1 MIDVHITRT
10 VQADQ
15 RKFLLDIQLTSAHS
29 HISLYGPSGA
39 GKSLTV
45 QAIAGLL
52 TPQHGRITFNDVVFF
67 DSERCIDLS
76 PQKRRIGYLAQDYSL
91 FPHLTVKQNI
101 AFGLK
106 SGWRNVARRFELPQA
121 SQRWVEAFELE
132 SVLHSYPDEI
142 SGGQKQRVAL
152 ARALVTDPAVLI
164 LDEPLAALD
173 IPLRKK
179 MRAEL
184 ARIQRRLSI
193 PSVLITHDPE
203 DAAALSEHVYRI
215 DDGKVVDDCP
225 SGSLLA
231 MLHEARPS
239 MTADALKIA

>member
-1 MIDVHITRT
+1 MIDVHIERT

-15 RKFLLDIQLTSAHS
+15 REFQLDIQLTSRHS

-39 GKSLTV
+39 GKSLTI

-52 TPQHGRITFNDVVFF
+52 TPQRGRIAINDVVFF
-67 DSERCIDLS
+67 DSERGIDLR
-76 PQKRRIGYLAQDYSL
+76 PQQRRIGYLAQDYSL
-91 FPHLTVKQNI
+91 FPHLTVMQNI

-106 SGWRNVARRFELPQA
+106 SGWRNVSRRFELPEA
-121 SQRWVEAFELE
+121 SQRWIDAFELGPI
-132 SVLHSYPDEI
+132 LYSYPDQI

-152 ARALVTDPAVLI
+152 ARALVTEPTVLI

-184 ARIQRRLSI
+184 ADLQRRLSI
-193 PSVLITHDPE
+193 PSIVITHDPE
-203 DAAALSEHVYRI
+203 DAAVLARHVYML
-215 DDGKVVDDCP
+215 DGGQVVGDCP
-225 SGSLLA
+225 SESLLSGH
-231 MLHEARPS
+231 HEASPS
-239 MTADALKIA
+239 MTAEALKIA

>member
-1 MIDVHITRT
+1 MIDLHIERT

-15 RKFLLDIQLTSAHS
+15 RKFQLDIRLTSTHS

-52 TPQHGRITFNDVVFF
+52 TPQRGRIAINDVVFF
-67 DSERCIDLS
+67 DSARGVDLR
-76 PQKRRIGYLAQDYSL
+76 PQQRRIGYLAQDYGL
-91 FPHLTVKQNI
+91 FPHLTVVQNI

-106 SGWRNVARRFELPQA
+106 SGWRNAARRFELPQA
-121 SQRWVEAFELE
+121 SQRWIDAFEL
-132 SVLHSYPDEI
+132 SSILQSYPDEI

-152 ARALVTDPAVLI
+152 ARALVTEPTVLI

-184 ARIQRRLSI
+184 ADLQRRLSI
-193 PSVLITHDPE
+193 PSILITHDPD
-203 DAAALSEHVYRI
+203 DAAALAQHVYR
-215 DDGKVVDDCP
+215 VDEGRIVGDC
-225 SGSLLA
+225 SSDSLLSELYDA
-231 MLHEARPS
+231 SPS